1 MSQVCFFADLR
12 RFCDRP
18 INSLFIKMNT
28 PRHSTIGLSGRWNKK
43 RSIFVTRI
51 HQEVMK
57 TILHTDKRRLF
68 GYIAGIVAGVSYGT
82 NPLFGKALLESG
94 VPILVMLFF
103 RYAFAAGFL
112 AVLMGFKKESFLAK
126 RRELGLLILLGIF
139 FAGSS
144 LTLFCSYEFIP
155 SGLATTLVYLYP
167 AIVALIMVFL
177 RIYPSWQTWL
187 AISATFGGILLL
199 STPSGDV
206 LIRIPGILLAIGSA
220 LCYSFYL
227 VIVNRSKRIRNVSE
241 HTLTLYS
248 LVTGAALFAA
258 IRAAQG
264 GSMLEG
270 IDTLGDWG
278 NLIGLAII
286 PTMVSMLT
294 IAISSRYIGPTKT
307 AVLGVFEPL
316 TAILI
321 GTLMFGE
328 TLTAKMATGIVVC
341 VAAVVFMIV
350 KPGK

>member
-1 MSQVCFFADLR
+1 M
-12 RFCDRP
+12 P
-18 INSLFIKMNT
+18 
-28 PRHSTIGLSGRWNKK
+28 
-43 RSIFVTRI
+43 RI

-57 TILHTDKRRLF
+57 KILHTDKRRLF

-82 NPLFGKALLESG
+82 NPLFGKALMESG

-103 RYAFAAGFL
+103 RYALAAGFL
-112 AVLMGFKKESFLAK
+112 AVIMGFKKESFLAK

-144 LTLFCSYEFIP
+144 LSLFCSYEFIP

-206 LIRIPGILLAIGSA
+206 LIRFPGILLAMGSA

-248 LVTGAALFAA
+248 LVTGAVLYAA

-307 AVLGVFEPL
+307 AILGVFEPL

-328 TLTAKMATGIVVC
+328 TLTAKMATGIAVC

-350 KPGK
+350 KPGKNNDYH

>member
-1 MSQVCFFADLR
+1 
-12 RFCDRP
+12 
-18 INSLFIKMNT
+18 
-28 PRHSTIGLSGRWNKK
+28 
-43 RSIFVTRI
+43 
-51 HQEVMK
+51 MK

-68 GYIAGIVAGVSYGT
+68 GYIAGILAGVSYGT
-82 NPLFGKALLESG
+82 NPLFGKALMESG
-94 VPILVMLFF
+94 VPIMGVLFF
-103 RYAFAAGFL
+103 RYAFAAVFL
-112 AVLMGFKKESFLAK
+112 AVLMMFKRESFLAK
-126 RRELGLLILLGIF
+126 RREFGVLILLGIF

-144 LTLFCSYEFIP
+144 ITLFCSYEFIP
-155 SGLATTLVYLYP
+155 SGLATTLIYLYP
-167 AIVALIMVFL
+167 VIVALIMVFL

-199 STPSGDV
+199 SIPSEDV
-206 LIRIPGILLAIGSA
+206 QIRVPGVLLAIGSA

-241 HTLTLYS
+241 HTITFYS
-248 LVTGAALFAA
+248 LVTGAILFAI
-258 IRAAQG
+258 IRYAED

-321 GTLMFGE
+321 GTLLFGE
-328 TLTAKMATGIVVC
+328 ALTAKMAVGIAIC

-350 KPGK
+350 KPGKKQKLRGC

>member
-1 MSQVCFFADLR
+1 
-12 RFCDRP
+12 
-18 INSLFIKMNT
+18 
-28 PRHSTIGLSGRWNKK
+28 
-43 RSIFVTRI
+43 
-51 HQEVMK
+51 MK
-57 TILHTDKRRLF
+57 TIINRDKKRLL
-68 GYIAGIVAGVSYGT
+68 GYIAGILAGVSYGT
-82 NPLFGKALLESG
+82 NPLFGKVLMESG
-94 VPILVMLFF
+94 VPIMAMLFF
-103 RYAFAAGFL
+103 RYAFAAVIL
-112 AVLMGFKKESFLAK
+112 AVLMMFRKESFLVK
-126 RRELGLLILLGIF
+126 RRGVGLLILLGIF

-144 LTLFCSYEFIP
+144 ITLFCSYEFIP
-155 SGLATTLVYLYP
+155 SGLATTLIYLYP
-167 AIVALIMVFL
+167 VIVALIMVFL

-199 STPSGDV
+199 SSPSGDV
-206 LIRIPGILLAIGSA
+206 QIRVPGVLLAIGSA

-241 HTLTLYS
+241 HTITLYS
-248 LVTGAALFAA
+248 LVTGAILFAT
-258 IRAAQG
+258 IRHAQG

-321 GTLMFGE
+321 GTLLFGE
-328 TLTAKMATGIVVC
+328 TLTAKMALGIAIC
-341 VAAVVFMIV
+341 VAAVVFMII
-350 KPGK
+350 KPRKKQKPVD